1 MESNSNTAAK
11 LQEVITAKTM
21 ESLNSKSEKPKAKK
35 QSKPKTATQKVVKE
49 AKKQS
54 KPKTATQKVVKEAK
68 KQSVNNLMEDV
79 VSKREVKYIYPADCL
94 DTLARKKWRQGVR
107 NELRKLELSLRRIE
121 DKNSKEYKAK
131 EKAYNS
137 YKNSV
142 VKKEAKIA

>member
-35 QSKPKTATQKVVKE
+35 QSKPKTATPKVVK
-49 AKKQS
+49 K
-54 KPKTATQKVVKEAK
+54 AK

>member
-35 QSKPKTATQKVVKE
+35 QSKPKTATPRVVK
-49 AKKQS
+49 K
-54 KPKTATQKVVKEAK
+54 AK

>member
-1 MESNSNTAAK
+1 MKSNSTAAK

-21 ESLNSKSEKPKAKK
+21 ESLNSKSEKP
-35 QSKPKTATQKVVKE
+35 E

-54 KPKTATQKVVKEAK
+54 KPKTSTQRVVKEAK
-68 KQSVNNLMEDV
+68 KQSVNNLMEEV

-107 NELRKLELSLRRIE
+107 NELRRLELSLRRIE

-131 EKAYNS
+131 EKAYNT

>member
-21 ESLNSKSEKPKAKK
+21 ESLNSKSERPKAKK
-35 QSKPKTATQKVVKE
+35 QP
-49 AKKQS
+49 

>member
-35 QSKPKTATQKVVKE
+35 QSKPKTAT
-49 AKKQS
+49 
-54 KPKTATQKVVKEAK
+54 PKVVKEAK

>member
-21 ESLNSKSEKPKAKK
+21 ESLNSKSEKPK
-35 QSKPKTATQKVVKE
+35 